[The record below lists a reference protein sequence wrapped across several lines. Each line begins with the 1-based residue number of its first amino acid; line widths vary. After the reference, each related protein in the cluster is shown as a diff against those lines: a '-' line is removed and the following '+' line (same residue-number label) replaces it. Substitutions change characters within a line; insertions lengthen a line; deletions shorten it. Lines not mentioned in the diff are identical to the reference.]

1 MSFLT
6 LWFSNLMK
14 RKRKELEKNH
24 KVGLQESIF
33 DATSFQS
40 NTWLETF
47 LHHIISKWK
56 THPCLLRRS
65 YLHLFLVK
73 KKGSKKHLR
82 TRNVKGKRKGRMSF
96 HSQRFSSFNI
106 RKNCE
111 QYTTISTNQVPS
123 LKKCLHCFYILIHFL

>member
-33 DATSFQS
+33 NATSFQS

-56 THPCLLRRS
+56 PWCIS
-65 YLHLFLVK
+65 VFSEEAICIFFWWK
-73 KKGSKKHLR
+73 KKVQKSAYVQEMWRVRGKEEWVFIHKGSLVSIYERIVNSIQQFQQIKFPHWK
-82 TRNVKGKRKGRMSF
+82 NVY
-96 HSQRFSSFNI
+96 I
-106 RKNCE
+106 
-111 QYTTISTNQVPS
+111 VPT
-123 LKKCLHCFYILIHFL
+123 F

>member
-65 YLHLFLVK
+65 CIFFWWK
-73 KKGSKKHLR
+73 KKVQKSTYVQEMWRVRGKEEWVFIHKGSLVSIYERIVNSIQQFQQIKFPHWK
-82 TRNVKGKRKGRMSF
+82 NVY
-96 HSQRFSSFNI
+96 I
-106 RKNCE
+106 V
-111 QYTTISTNQVPS
+111 ST
-123 LKKCLHCFYILIHFL
+123 F